1 MRADD
6 LWTRR
11 TGRLQSGKV
20 RMARLLRYIFL
31 FLLLPGAAT
40 RNSLCRTELQ
50 LVRINTPYVQ
60 TPQEVVSAMLELAH
74 VTSEDTL
81 YDLGCGDGRMAITA
95 ARDHGAHA
103 VGIDINADRVRESS
117 ENAAKAGVTGLVE
130 FVQRDFFDTDLSR
143 ATVVAM
149 YLLPEVNRELLPK
162 LLHVLKPGTRI
173 VSHAFDF
180 GSWKPEQAIE
190 VGGCKVF
197 LWTVPPNPLDIIA
210 HRPKE
215 R

>member
-6 LWTRR
+6 PRTRR
-11 TGRLQSGKV
+11 VLRLKSGKTRTACLPGLV
-20 RMARLLRYIFL
+20 LLL
-31 FLLLPGAAT
+31 LLLPGTAA
-40 RNSLCRTELQ
+40 RISFSQTEDQ
-50 LVRINTPYVQ
+50 VVRINTPYVQ
-60 TPQEVVSAMLELAH
+60 TPYEVVSAMLELAN

-81 YDLGCGDGRMAITA
+81 YDLGCGDGRIAIAA
-95 ARDHGAHA
+95 ARDYGAHA
-103 VGIDINADRVRESS
+103 VGIDINPDRVRESVES
-117 ENAAKAGVTGLVE
+117 ASKAGVTGLVD
-130 FVQRDFFDTDLSR
+130 FVQKDFFDADLSK

-149 YLLPEVNRELLPK
+149 YLLPEVNMALLPK

-180 GSWKPEQAIE
+180 GSWKPEQAIQ
-190 VGGCKVF
+190 VNGCKVF
-197 LWTVPPNPLDIIA
+197 LWTVPANASDIIA

>member
-1 MRADD
+1 
-6 LWTRR
+6 
-11 TGRLQSGKV
+11 LQSGKT
-20 RMARLLRYIFL
+20 MIKCSPRLILI
-31 FLLLPGAAT
+31 LLLLSDAAAL
-40 RNSLCRTELQ
+40 SAYSQTEPQ

-60 TPQEVVSAMLELAH
+60 TPQEVVSAMLKLAH

-81 YDLGCGDGRMAITA
+81 YDLGCGDGRIAIAA
-95 ARDHGAHA
+95 ARDYGAHA
-103 VGIDINADRVRESS
+103 VGIDINPDRVQESI
-117 ENAAKAGVTGLVE
+117 ENASRAGVSGLTE
-130 FVQRDFFDTDLSR
+130 FVQKDFFDADLSK

-180 GSWKPEQAIE
+180 GSWKPEQDI
-190 VGGCKVF
+190 VVSGCKVF
-197 LWTVPPNPLDIIA
+197 FWTVPENTTDIIA
-210 HRPKE
+210 HLPRE